1 MQVLV
6 LDSESSDT
14 TAAQARRA
22 GFTVVRVERA
32 TFNHGGTRRWGV
44 EQLPATTDLLICMTQ
59 DALLADPAA
68 LSNLLAA
75 FNDPQVAA
83 VYGRQL
89 PSTEASPIA
98 AHSRTFNY
106 GETSFKVT
114 LQDRQRLGIKTCFL
128 SNSFAAYRVRDLMA
142 VGNFPT
148 RVILGEDACV
158 AGKLLLAGKSIA
170 YQADACVQHSHNY
183 SLREDF
189 QRYFDTGVFHAREA
203 WLLQA
208 FGSASGDGLRFVQ
221 SEMAYLAQHAPRYM
235 PEALVRTL
243 LKWLGYRLGRLERF
257 IPLAIKQ
264 RMGMFRV
271 FWLGDSP
278 SAQPQ
283 GQL

>member
-1 MQVLV
+1 M
-6 LDSESSDT
+6 LDSESCDT
-14 TAAQARRA
+14 TAAQARHA
-22 GFTVVRVERA
+22 GFTVVSVECA

-44 EQLPATTDLLICMTQ
+44 EQLPATTEWLICMTQ
-59 DALLADPAA
+59 DALLAEPAA
-68 LSNLLAA
+68 LTNLLAA
-75 FNDPQVAA
+75 FDDPQVAA

-106 GETSFKVT
+106 GDTSFKVT
-114 LQDRQRLGIKTCFL
+114 LQDQERLGIKTCFL
-128 SNSFAAYRVRDLMA
+128 SNSFAAYRMRDLMA
-142 VGNFPT
+142 VGNFPE

-170 YQADACVQHSHNY
+170 YQADACVRHSHNY

-189 QRYFDTGVFHAREA
+189 QRCFDTGVFHAREA

-208 FGSASGDGLRFVQ
+208 FGSASGEGLRFVR
-221 SEMAYLAQHAPRYM
+221 SEMGYLAQHAPRYM

-257 IPLAIKQ
+257 IPLAIKR
-264 RMGMFRV
+264 RMSMFRG
-271 FWLGDSP
+271 FWLGGGPSSP
-278 SAQPQ
+278 LQRS
-283 GQL
+283 L